1 MHSFEIQRN
10 LDPTVDDLATLRR
23 RFRAFVEDSM
33 PGLPDEDQDRPFL
46 FSLKRGAELLGA
58 ICGSVYWDG
67 LEIDILWVDPR
78 YRRQG
83 LGRRL
88 VGEAEDYA
96 RGRGAV
102 IAFLKTVEARDFYTR
117 LGYAVFGVL
126 EDRPVGT
133 RLYHMKKRLDD

>member
-1 MHSFEIQRN
+1 MNSLEIHRN
-10 LDPTVDDLATLRR
+10 LDPTADDLAPLRR
-23 RFRAFVEDSM
+23 RFRGFVEASL

-46 FSLKRGAELLGA
+46 FSLKRGDGLIGA

-67 LEIDILWVDPR
+67 LEIDILWVDER

-83 LGRRL
+83 FGRRL

-96 RGRGAV
+96 RGHGAV
-102 IAFLKTVEARDFYTR
+102 IAFLKTVDARDFYAR

-126 EDRPVGT
+126 EDRPIGT